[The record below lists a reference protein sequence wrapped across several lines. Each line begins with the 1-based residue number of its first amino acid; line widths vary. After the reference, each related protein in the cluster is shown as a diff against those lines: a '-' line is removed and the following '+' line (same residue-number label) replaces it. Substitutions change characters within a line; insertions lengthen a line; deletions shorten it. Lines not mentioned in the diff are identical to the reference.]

1 MSDEKSYNPQT
12 ARSYKAGIVDDNL
25 SLHINA
31 KWLLQGIV
39 LIAGLVYTYNE
50 ITQSIRDNDRRID
63 ELEQRVADLKS
74 IHDAEMKEIE
84 AWYKKKVQ
92 IDLNPLNIFGKQKQK

>member
-1 MSDEKSYNPQT
+1 MSNEKNYNPQT

-31 KWLLQGIV
+31 KWLLQGII

-50 ITQSIRDNDRRID
+50 ITQSITDNDRRIG

-84 AWYKKKVQ
+84 AWYKKSLE
-92 IDLNPLNIFGKQKQK
+92 IDLNPLNILKRKK

>member
-1 MSDEKSYNPQT
+1 MSNEKSYDPKT

-31 KWLLQGIV
+31 KWLLQGVV
-39 LIAGLVYTYNE
+39 LIAGLVYTYNQ

-63 ELEQRVADLKS
+63 DLEQRLDDLKS
-74 IHDAEMKEIE
+74 IHDAEIEEIQ
-84 AWYKKKVQ
+84 AWYRQSLEV
-92 IDLNPLNIFGKQKQK
+92 DLNTLNILKRKKT